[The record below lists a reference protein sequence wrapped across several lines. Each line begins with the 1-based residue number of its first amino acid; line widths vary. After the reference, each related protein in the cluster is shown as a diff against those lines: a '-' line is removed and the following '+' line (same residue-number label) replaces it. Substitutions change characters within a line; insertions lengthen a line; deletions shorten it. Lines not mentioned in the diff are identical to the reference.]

1 MLEREAFFLDTPSGG
16 RFCLLTRPPG
26 KPRGAIFFIPPFA
39 EEMNK
44 SRRMVTLAAQA
55 FARDGWL
62 VLQIDLFGCGDSAG
76 DFSEATWDDWLGD
89 IDLGWTWL
97 IRECER
103 IDANGPQVLWTL
115 RAGSL
120 LAADWI
126 SRRKVCPSLLMWQAV
141 ASGKQ
146 HLTQFLRLKA
156 ANEMLVEADARAAMV
171 AVRAELQSGNIVEVA
186 GYGLSARLAEGLSA
200 ATLAIPPC
208 VDADRVLLEVGGGD
222 HPEPSPLAIGLAKKW
237 SAEGVAV
244 VAEAIPGPAF
254 WQTLEIEV
262 APMLIERSLFHLE
275 RLCRECA

>member
-1 MLEREAFFLDTPSGG
+1 MLEREAFFLDTPNGG
-16 RFCLLTRPPG
+16 RFCLLTRPRG

-55 FARDGWL
+55 FARNGWL

-76 DFSEATWDDWLGD
+76 DFSEATWTDWLSD
-89 IDLGWTWL
+89 MDLGWTWL
-97 IRECER
+97 KRERER
-103 IDANGPQVLWTL
+103 IDANGPMVLWTL
-115 RAGSL
+115 RAGGL

-126 SRRKVCPSLLMWQAV
+126 SRLDKCPALLMWQAI

-156 ANEMLVEADARAAMV
+156 ANEMLVEADARAAMA
-171 AVRAELQSGNIVEVA
+171 AVRSELQSGNIVEVA
-186 GYGLSARLAEGLSA
+186 GYELSARIAEGLSA
-200 ATLAIPPC
+200 ATLTLPPC
-208 VDADRVLLEVGGGD
+208 VDTDRVLLEICGGD
-222 HPEPSPLAIGLAKKW
+222 HPEPSPAVVGLTNKW
-237 SAEGVAV
+237 SVEGVAV

-262 APMLIERSLFHLE
+262 APMLIERSLSHLE
-275 RLCRECA
+275 RLCGERA